1 MTNNKQQR
9 LTVRQ
14 AEVLDALDA
23 GEIITIDSMNSA
35 MIGRNQLDSR
45 IRYFLTQKRLVTRK
59 DTSKVITAPENG
71 YVITPKGR
79 DVLLDHLKK
88 D

>member
-1 MTNNKQQR
+1 MTNTKQQC

-35 MIGRNQLDSR
+35 KIGRNQLDPR

-59 DTSKVITAPENG
+59 DTSKVVTAAGNG
-71 YVITPKGR
+71 YVITSKGR
-79 DVLLDHLKK
+79 TVLLEHLKN